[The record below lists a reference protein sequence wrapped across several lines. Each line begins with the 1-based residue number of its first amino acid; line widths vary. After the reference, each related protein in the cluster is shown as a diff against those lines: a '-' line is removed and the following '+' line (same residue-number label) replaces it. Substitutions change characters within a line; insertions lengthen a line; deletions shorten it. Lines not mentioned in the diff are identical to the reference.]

1 MACRCETKIRMFP
14 FSNMMK
20 QSLIES
26 VFKGKI
32 YLGSSVL
39 ETLNLVLVNQPC
51 YSVHIYLSP
60 SALETLNLM
69 LLYQQCYSMHHI
81 IFAKSKP

>member
-20 QSLIES
+20 QSLIEG
-26 VFKGKI
+26 VFKAKK
-32 YLGSSVL
+32 LSSSVL
-39 ETLNLVLVNQPC
+39 ETLNLVLVYQPC

-60 SALETLNLM
+60 SVLETLHLM
-69 LLYQQCYSMHHI
+69 LLYQQCYSVHHI
-81 IFAKSKP
+81 MFAKSKP